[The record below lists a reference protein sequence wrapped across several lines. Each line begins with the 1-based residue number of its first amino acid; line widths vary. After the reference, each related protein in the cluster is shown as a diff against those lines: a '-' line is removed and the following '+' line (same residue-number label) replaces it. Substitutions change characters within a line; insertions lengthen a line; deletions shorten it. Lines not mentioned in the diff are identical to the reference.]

1 MQIHSQTAELRA
13 LLTITSEKIDEEK
26 RTLWLGKLS
35 KELFYS
41 PPCRMAFERID
52 TLAKKRFKIVS
63 FKSLLEDPSLNE
75 DIRDILSRAREK
87 PCVKKAQ
94 RDETLE
100 TLEEFR
106 KIRIMHEACMKTIE
120 SLNEPQVDTEALLM
134 DLSTAVSRANTTRAD
149 EDFFLHFGA
158 QSNNEDIVEAICRN
172 ETMPRITT
180 GYTEY
185 DKTNG
190 GFPTMGVII
199 LAGTTSGGKSTIA
212 MNICR
217 HMYLVNNL
225 STFRITLEMQ
235 EIQETQ
241 RLMSHLTG
249 IPLKRFSQAKLNAD
263 DKRKIRDA
271 KKRMDAHGKK
281 HGINYTTHS
290 PKGNL
295 SMDDCLRLAKPFG
308 YKVIVIDYVGLLEE
322 EEGSDQWKSL
332 MNAARTAKNFTR
344 ETGTLVILL
353 AQLDDEKEK
362 LRYSKG
368 MKEHADVLW
377 QWNYAKPEQRELKII
392 PMEVSKDRDGELMRF
407 ELAERFDIMSAFN
420 MDDAQAGGGG
430 NLDFEES
437 DAPEEKRKK
446 KKSKKSDDGDKPKLG
461 KSGKS
466 KKSKSKSKD
475 EDTKK
480 SKSKKSKKSDDSG
493 TKKSSKDKGKKKKG
507 SKLLDS
513 YDGPAAFA

>member
-13 LLTITSEKIDEEK
+13 LLTITSEKISEEK

-63 FKSLLEDPSLNE
+63 FKSLLEDPRLNE
-75 DIRDILSRAREK
+75 DIRDILAQAREK
-87 PCVKKAQ
+87 PCLKKSH

-106 KIRIMHEACMKTIE
+106 KIRIMHEACMGTIE
-120 SLNEPQVDTEALLM
+120 KLNATQVDTEALLM
-134 DLSTAVSRANTTRAD
+134 DLSTAVARANTTRAD

-158 QSNNEDIVEAICRN
+158 QSNNDDIIDSICRN
-172 ETMPRITT
+172 ETMPRIST
-180 GYTEY
+180 GYTDY
-185 DKTNG
+185 DTTNG

-263 DKRKIRDA
+263 DKRKIRAA
-271 KKRMDAHGKK
+271 KASMDAHGKK

-322 EEGSDQWKSL
+322 DAGSDQWKSL
-332 MNAARTAKNFTR
+332 MDAARVAKNFTR

-377 QWNYAKPEQRELKII
+377 QWNYAKPEQRELRII

-420 MDDAQAGGGG
+420 MGDAASASGGG
-430 NLDFEES
+430 NLEFEDDEDNEES
-437 DAPEEKRKK
+437 GSETR
-446 KKSKKSDDGDKPKLG
+446 KSKKSSKDKDG
-461 KSGKS
+461 
-466 KKSKSKSKD
+466 KKSKSKSD
-475 EDTKK
+475 DGTKK
-480 SKSKKSKKSDDSG
+480 SKSKKSKSDDSG
-493 TKKSSKDKGKKKKG
+493 TKKSSKDKGKKKKK
-507 SKLLDS
+507 SKLLSSD
-513 YDGPAAFA
+513 DGPPALA